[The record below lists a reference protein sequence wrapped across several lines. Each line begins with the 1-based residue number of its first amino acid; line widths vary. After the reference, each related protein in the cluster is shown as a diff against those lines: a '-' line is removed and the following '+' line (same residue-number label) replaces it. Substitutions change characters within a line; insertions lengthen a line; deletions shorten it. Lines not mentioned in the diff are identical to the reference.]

1 MKKSKIFKELDK
13 LSESEIL
20 IMDGPLGT
28 MVQKYHLKEEHFRG
42 DRFKNHN
49 IDLKGNN
56 EILNIT
62 NSKIIKEI
70 HSAYINSGANIIETN
85 TFGAN
90 IIAQADYGLENLADE
105 MNLCSVRIAKEAIKD
120 SQTNKRI
127 LIAGAMGPTNRTASI
142 SPDVEDPGARNI
154 NFDQLVDA
162 YHSQAKSLL
171 EGGVD
176 IFLPETTFDTL
187 NLKAALFALE
197 NLFEEVAER
206 FPVFISVTFSDK
218 SGRTL

>member
-1 MKKSKIFKELDK
+1 
-13 LSESEIL
+13 
-20 IMDGPLGT
+20 
-28 MVQKYHLKEEHFRG
+28 
-42 DRFKNHN
+42 
-49 IDLKGNN
+49 
-56 EILNIT
+56 
-62 NSKIIKEI
+62 
-70 HSAYINSGANIIETN
+70 
-85 TFGAN
+85 
-90 IIAQADYGLENLADE
+90 

-218 SGRTL
+218 SGRTLSGQTIRLLGICKTQ

>member
-62 NSKIIKEI
+62 NSKIIKKEI

-85 TFGAN
+85 T
-90 IIAQADYGLENLADE
+90 
-105 MNLCSVRIAKEAIKD
+105 R
-120 SQTNKRI
+120 SQYYCTGRLWLRK
-127 LIAGAMGPTNRTASI
+127 
-142 SPDVEDPGARNI
+142 
-154 NFDQLVDA
+154 
-162 YHSQAKSLL
+162 
-171 EGGVD
+171 
-176 IFLPETTFDTL
+176 
-187 NLKAALFALE
+187 
-197 NLFEEVAER
+197 
-206 FPVFISVTFSDK
+206 FS
-218 SGRTL
+218 